1 MAEVFIPFRNPK
13 TRILYCV
20 AKRHGNGTILELSR
34 EAGINDDEKTETY
47 VAELITEKLLKKG
60 NPKKD
65 PTLVKLTE
73 RGQWMISGFLSD
85 SPYWSWKFQLV
96 SGAVW
101 LLFGMFDL
109 VEYPGSSS
117 VRADLSLLF
126 LVVLPFLLGA
136 LSLTNALRIRRY
148 RNKLL
153 EREKIASMSDSPKF
167 DYNFH

>member
-47 VAELITEKLLKKG
+47 VAELITEKLLKRG

-73 RGQWMISGFLSD
+73 RCQWTISGFLSD
-85 SPYWSWKFQLV
+85 SPYWSWKFHLAFGV
-96 SGAVW
+96 GW
-101 LLFGMFDL
+101 LLFGML
-109 VEYPGSSS
+109 YLAEYQGSSS
-117 VRADLSLLF
+117 VRADLLL
-126 LVVLPFLLGA
+126 LISVVLPFLLGA
-136 LSLTNALRIRRY
+136 LSLTNALRIRRC
-148 RNKLL
+148 RKRLL
-153 EREKIASMSDSPKF
+153 EMEQLTR
-167 DYNFH
+167 